1 MPFVMLSRTWPG
13 TFRRTVTVNGKKR
26 QLAFSPGEPVQLK
39 PAEVAELRA
48 DIGAALQPVEIDS
61 KGRPRVITDEVD
73 VAESVSNEPAK
84 VN

>member
-1 MPFVMLSRTWPG
+1 MPFVMLHKNWPG

-61 KGRPRVITDEVD
+61 KGRPEITVQTPGSIKD
-73 VAESVSNEPAK
+73 AAVSAPA
-84 VN
+84 